1 MDLELLVK
9 GSRAKSRK
17 GHCVLG
23 WLLPKASPYFAP
35 VSQGLPEGEHSH
47 PNQPAHSKTPQISQE
62 PKGAQATGPD
72 PSLHSVV
79 NRHVQQMEP
88 HLHPSQTSSYPSPV
102 ATSVKQELPS
112 SHQAQVPKPAL
123 FIPTTAGPGAAPG
136 LTLARSE
143 SQSALKQDS
152 AGHPVGQRPVDMVQL
167 LTVSL
172 PSIPGRGEGW
182 DSIPRLL
189 WGELGGGGRR

>member
-1 MDLELLVK
+1 MCLGGFSLKRLLF
-9 GSRAKSRK
+9 
-17 GHCVLG
+17 
-23 WLLPKASPYFAP
+23 PP

-72 PSLHSVV
+72 SSLHSVV

-102 ATSVKQELPS
+102 AASVKQELPS
-112 SHQAQVPKPAL
+112 SHQAQVQKPAL

-152 AGHPVGQRPVDMVQL
+152 AGHPVSQRPVDMVQL

-172 PSIPGRGEGW
+172 SSISGRRGERDGTPSQ
-182 DSIPRLL
+182 DFCAEN
-189 WGELGGGGRR
+189 WGRAGQRERPFFFSSTTGD